1 MRVLVTGA
9 AGFIGGNL
17 MSQLHKQ
24 SIEAIGID
32 AFSEYYST
40 DMKRSRLKN
49 LKFTKECI
57 EVDVCDTQS
66 LKELFYSFMP
76 THVVHLAGQGGVRA
90 SAIDPY
96 PYIYLNQ
103 LGFMNALSL
112 SEEFEVEK
120 FIYASSSSVYGDNA
134 HIPFTESQELGSP
147 KSLYALSKISNEL
160 IARNL
165 PLRKTQRIGVRF
177 FTVYGPWNRP
187 DMLVFRILAKAV
199 LGDELELTTNL
210 DYKRDFTFVDDVS
223 RVLIEMINQKS
234 FVNESKIFNIAGS
247 APHTFRELFKII
259 EEIGV
264 DFKIIKKEISDFDVR
279 QTHASVEELQN
290 NHFTIPNTNLEV
302 GVEKTW
308 EWILSQDTQDLKNW
322 LN

>member
-24 SIEAIGID
+24 NIGAIGID
-32 AFSEYYST
+32 TFSKYYST

-49 LKFTKECI
+49 LKFSTECI
-57 EVDVCDTQS
+57 EVDVCDILS
-66 LKELFYSFMP
+66 LKDLFTSFKP
-76 THVVHLAGQGGVRA
+76 THVFHLAGQGGVRA

-96 PYIYLNQ
+96 PYIHLNQ
-103 LGFMNALSL
+103 LGFMNVLSV

-120 FIYASSSSVYGDNA
+120 FIYASSSSVYGESTLT
-134 HIPFTESQELGSP
+134 PFTESQALGSP

-165 PLRKTQRIGVRF
+165 PFNKTQRIGVRL

-187 DMLVFRILAKAV
+187 DMLVFRILAKAI
-199 LGDELELTTNL
+199 LGEELELTTNL

-223 RVLIEMINQKS
+223 KILIEIISQKS
-234 FVNESKIFNIAGS
+234 IVNKSRIFNIAGS
-247 APHTFRELFKII
+247 APHTFKELFKII
-259 EEIGV
+259 EELGV
-264 DFKIIKKEISDFDVR
+264 NLKTIQKEISDFDVQ
-279 QTHASVEELQN
+279 QTHASVEELKN
-290 NHFTIPNTNLEV
+290 NNFTIPNTTLED
-302 GVEKTW
+302 GVKKTW
-308 EWILSQDTQDLKNW
+308 EWILSQDVKDLKNW

>member
-1 MRVLVTGA
+1 MKVLVTGA

-24 SIEAIGID
+24 NIDAIGID
-32 AFSEYYST
+32 TFSKYYST

-49 LKFTKECI
+49 LEFSKDCI
-57 EVDVCDTQS
+57 EVDVCDMLS
-66 LKELFYSFMP
+66 LQDLFTSFRP

-103 LGFMNALSL
+103 FGFMNALSV
-112 SEEFEVEK
+112 SEKFEVEK
-120 FIYASSSSVYGDNA
+120 FIYASSSSVYGENT
-134 HIPFTESQELGSP
+134 HIPFAESQELGSP

-165 PLRKTQRIGVRF
+165 PLNKTQRIGVRF

-187 DMLVFRILAKAV
+187 DMLIFRILANAI
-199 LGDELELTTNL
+199 LGYELELTTNL
-210 DYKRDFTFVDDVS
+210 GYERDFTFVDDVS
-223 RVLIEMINQKS
+223 RVLIEMMNQKS
-234 FVNESKIFNIAGS
+234 FVNESKIFNIAGGS
-247 APHTFRELFKII
+247 PYTFSKLFKII
-259 EEIGV
+259 EDLGIN
-264 DFKIIKKEISDFDVR
+264 FKTIQKEISNFDIKS
-279 QTHASVEELQN
+279 THASVEELKN
-290 NHFTIPNTNLEV
+290 NNFTIPNTTLEV
-302 GVEKTW
+302 GVKKTW
-308 EWILSQDTQDLKNW
+308 EWILSQDVKDLKKW

>member
-24 SIEAIGID
+24 NIDAIGID
-32 AFSEYYST
+32 TFSEYYST

-66 LKELFYSFMP
+66 LKKLFHSFMP

-103 LGFMNALSL
+103 LGFMNALSM

-120 FIYASSSSVYGDNA
+120 FIYASSSSVYGDNT

-165 PLRKTQRIGVRF
+165 PLSKTQRIGVRF

-187 DMLVFRILAKAV
+187 DMLVFRILAKAI

-234 FVNESKIFNIAGS
+234 FVNESRIFNIAGGT
-247 APHTFRELFKII
+247 PYTFSQLFKII
-259 EEIGV
+259 EELGIN
-264 DFKIIKKEISDFDVR
+264 FKTIQKEISNFDVNR
-279 QTHASVEELQN
+279 THASVEELKN
-290 NHFTIPNTNLEV
+290 NNFTIPNTTLEV
-302 GVEKTW
+302 GVKKTW
-308 EWILSQDTQDLKNW
+308 EWILSQDIKDLKNW